1 MLRSEPSPP
10 GAAVKRALVPCHL
23 VFAQRNAQ
31 PRRARVSKHAK
42 GVRDDEETPDG
53 RGSRGPPVAAVLRFR
68 PAQVYLGA
76 DAGGATFKLVRSGL
90 AWGPLAALTKPTYH
104 VACS

>member
-1 MLRSEPSPP
+1 M
-10 GAAVKRALVPCHL
+10 
-23 VFAQRNAQ
+23 
-31 PRRARVSKHAK
+31 
-42 GVRDDEETPDG
+42 RDDEETPDG

-90 AWGPLAALTKPTYH
+90 AWGRATNDAATYWARLSRRPQACRDAGRTRALPDTTLVPLTITNQH
-104 VACS
+104 E